1 MIRLWL
7 TTIALFICV
16 SKATLNPYLE
26 LKPMMRFQSYFNTA
40 ITLIQGY
47 NGTQPLVHY
56 LKQYFSTE
64 KKHGAKDRKYISHLC
79 YCYYRLGH
87 ALKELT
93 LKERLRIALFF
104 AEKTPGYWSGL
115 YKPEWIKNWQP
126 EFIDRIAFVE
136 QLYPVFSIQHIYPW
150 KDEISA
156 GVDVV
161 ELCYAQFTQPDL
173 FIRLRPKMEE
183 QVKAKLSAAEI
194 SFQEV
199 SDICLA
205 LANGTKLDAV
215 LSIDKEAVIQ
225 DMNSQRVKDFF
236 PTEIK
241 SSPVKVWDCCAA
253 SGGKSILAVDTFSKI
268 ELTVSDTRN
277 TILQNLSQRFE
288 RAGIKKYT
296 SFLADLSTSTFQ
308 INQPDFDLVICDAPC
323 TGSGTWS
330 RTPEQLA
337 FFNTDKITLYTVLQK
352 KISQNVV
359 RAIKPGGYMLYIT
372 CSLFKRENEDIV
384 QQLLNHNDSL
394 ELIKQDLL
402 KGYHQKSDTMFVAL
416 LKRKV

>member
-7 TTIALFICV
+7 ITIALFLYV
-16 SKATLNPYLE
+16 SKVHTPSLE
-26 LKPMMRFQSYFNTA
+26 LNPMMRFQSYFNTA

-56 LKQYFSTE
+56 LKQYFATE

-79 YCYYRLGH
+79 YSYYRLGQ

-126 EFIDRIAFVE
+126 ELPDRVAFVE

-150 KDEISA
+150 KEEMSA
-156 GVDVV
+156 GVDTV
-161 ELCYAQFTQPDL
+161 ELCYAQFTQPNL
-173 FIRLRPKMEE
+173 FIRLRPAMQQ
-183 QVKAKLSAAEI
+183 QVKEKLKAADIPFQEI
-194 SFQEV
+194 SDTCF
-199 SDICLA
+199 A
-205 LANGTKLDAV
+205 LANGTKLDVV
-215 LSIDKEAVIQ
+215 LSIDQEAVIQ
-225 DMNSQRVKDFF
+225 DMNSQRVSDFF
-236 PTEIK
+236 PVDIQ
-241 SSPVKVWDCCAA
+241 SAPIRVWDCCAA
-253 SGGKSILAVDTFSKI
+253 SGGKSILAFDTFSKL

-277 TILQNLSQRFE
+277 TIIQNLHQRFE
-288 RAGIKKYT
+288 RAGIKKYE

-308 INQPDFDLVICDAPC
+308 IKQSGFDLIICDAPC

-337 FFNTDKITLYTVLQK
+337 FFNTDKITLYTTLQK

-359 RAIKPGGYMLYIT
+359 NAIKPGGYMMYIT
-372 CSLFKRENEDIV
+372 CSLFRRENEDIV
-384 QQLLNHNDSL
+384 QQLLNHNESL
-394 ELIKQDLL
+394 ELVKQDLL

-416 LKRKV
+416 LKRKI